1 MSVPVPS
8 LPVLAHTADG
18 MGAPCL
24 LLNGGLMSMR
34 AWDAVALPLSSR
46 RRVIRCDL
54 RGQLLSPGHV
64 PATLEGHADEIVRLL
79 DALEVEH
86 VDLAGTSMG
95 AFVAIATA
103 ATYPD
108 RVRSLVA
115 MNACECITPPMWGA
129 ATLVITAARQ
139 AAEGGDG
146 GRVLDLLGPAT
157 FSDVFLATFEDQLAQ
172 RRAAIAAFP
181 RHWFAALADMLE
193 ALRGLDLRT
202 YARRVACPSLVM
214 GAELDRTFPAAHSHA
229 LHAAFAAARLEIVP
243 GAPHGMVVE
252 QPAEVVS
259 RLDAFWS
266 TIDQGS

>member
-8 LPVLAHTADG
+8 LPVLAHTVDG

-34 AWDAVALPLSSR
+34 AWDAVALPLSAR

-64 PATLEGHADEIVRLL
+64 PATLEGHAGEIVRLL
-79 DALEVEH
+79 DALAIDR

-95 AFVAIATA
+95 AFVAIVTA
-103 ATYPD
+103 ATHPD

-115 MNACECITPPMWGA
+115 MNACECITPAMWGA

-157 FSDVFLATFEDQLAQ
+157 FSDAFSTTFASQLAQ

-193 ALRGLDLRT
+193 SLRGLDVRG
-202 YARRVACPSLVM
+202 YAAQIACPSLVV
-214 GAELDRTFPAAHSHA
+214 GAELDRTFPVAHSRA
-229 LHAAFAAARLEIVP
+229 LHAAFAAARLDIVP

-252 QPAEVVS
+252 QADDVVS

-266 TIDQGS
+266 TIEQGS